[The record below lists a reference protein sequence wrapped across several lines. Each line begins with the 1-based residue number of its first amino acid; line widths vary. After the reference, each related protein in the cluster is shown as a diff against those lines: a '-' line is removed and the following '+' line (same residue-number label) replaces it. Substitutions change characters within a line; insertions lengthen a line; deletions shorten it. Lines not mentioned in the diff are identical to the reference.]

1 MGHPRLSR
9 SLFIVG
15 IRRQQTGDQ
24 VCPHFIVRIRRP
36 SECSGIPSK
45 YRNKIG
51 LDIAVEALRRFRELK
66 KKADFRELVRYAR
79 ICRVERIIRPYLE
92 ATL

>member
-1 MGHPRLSR
+1 VADC
-9 SLFIVG
+9 F
-15 IRRQQTGDQ
+15 
-24 VCPHFIVRIRRP
+24 
-36 SECSGIPSK
+36 K

-79 ICRVERIIRPYLE
+79 ICRVERIMRPYLE
-92 ATL
+92 ATAVSKRDIGASVRQRLLNQAHTNRSIPNRNP